1 MVKYPN
7 EYDTFRRVKGRDLT
21 IGEPGDII
29 LPSDHNDFADAIETI
44 ERILGITPQGTYQT
58 IAERLEA
65 IEQIL
70 RAGGI
75 SMIIK
80 YYEITEDIEQ
90 YIQNNPIVLTSIQV
104 DANKTTAFYLKLIT
118 QYYILEAP
126 PGRPYKIEIYIDD
139 TKIEEYSYTE
149 SAGTTIKKS
158 FEIINKIQQGQ
169 HNIKIQ
175 MISDHAYKIRM
186 SAASEPN
193 DEYARSILVGVEIS

>member
-44 ERILGITPQGTYQT
+44 EKILGINPQGTYQT
-58 IAERLEA
+58 VAERLEA

-75 SMIIK
+75 PMIIK

-90 YIQNNPIVLTSIQV
+90 YIQNNPIVLTLIQV

-118 QYYILEAP
+118 QYYIVEAP
-126 PGRPYKIEIYIDD
+126 PGRPYRIEIYIDD

-149 SAGTTIKKS
+149 SAGATIKKS

-175 MISDHAYKIRM
+175 MISDHAYKIRI
-186 SAASEPN
+186 SAASDPN
-193 DEYARSILVGVEIS
+193 NEYARSILVGVEIS